1 MMGTRTLVALLLP
14 VEAPPAPEGA
24 SGAPEPLRA
33 MGADV
38 AEERGTDIAAA
49 VGARECG
56 KPGSGEGMRGVRRR
70 EWVRCERRAR
80 AGGLRTWSGPLLLL
94 LLLLLTL
101 AALRSVD

>member
-1 MMGTRTLVALLLP
+1 MMGTRTLVALLLLP

-49 VGARECG
+49 AVGARECG
-56 KPGSGEGMRGVRRR
+56 KPGSGEGMRG
-70 EWVRCERRAR
+70 EGEKERV
-80 AGGLRTWSGPLLLL
+80 GE
-94 LLLLLTL
+94 
-101 AALRSVD
+101 V